1 MSLDRT
7 PPRSHCVCGRRP
19 GQREMGA
26 AGRGVR
32 VAGGSHVVAAAG
44 AALCVV
50 GDVTTPAYQAARRLA
65 DALAERRLVGAATGR
80 GLLPQ
85 DYDEFAAA
93 KRRELW
99 AASDG
104 EDAAPLLHKGRV
116 LCWEGRLIGD
126 GGALAAWARDEFGVE
141 DRTHRSAYRYLAA
154 KALRTQCVA
163 AARVRARA
171 RCRASSHPLDCRSLT
186 PLTPPTPAHAH
197 ARARAH
203 THTHTA

>member
-1 MSLDRT
+1 
-7 PPRSHCVCGRRP
+7 
-19 GQREMGA
+19 MGA

-116 LCWEGRLIGD
+116 LCWEGRHRKGVAGGRERLIGG

-141 DRTHRSAYRYLAA
+141 DRTHRSAYR
-154 KALRTQCVA
+154 TQCVA
-163 AARVRARA
+163 ATRVRVRA

-197 ARARAH
+197 ARARAR

>member
-1 MSLDRT
+1 
-7 PPRSHCVCGRRP
+7 
-19 GQREMGA
+19 MGA

-116 LCWEGRLIGD
+116 LCWEGRHRKGVAGGRERLIGG

-171 RCRASSHPLDCRSLT
+171 RCRPHHTPSTVDRSR
-186 PLTPPTPAHAH
+186 H
-197 ARARAH
+197 
-203 THTHTA
+203 